1 MEYIIALFVPIAI
14 CVVLPIAIVY
24 IIFRSQ
30 TNATNRKAEILIK
43 AIETNNGIDADKL
56 AASLQKTRKSRLE
69 ILNHRLLVG
78 CVSTFLG
85 IASACYAL
93 YADFS
98 SQPDPQVA
106 HIAYLCC
113 AAFLAVGIG
122 YLVVY
127 FVTRGQINDNQ
138 D

>member
-1 MEYIIALFVPIAI
+1 MEGIIALFIPIFI

-24 IIFRSQ
+24 IVFRSQ
-30 TNATNRKAEILIK
+30 TNATNRKAEIIIK
-43 AIETNNGIDADKL
+43 AIEANNDIDADKI
-56 AASLQKTRKSRLE
+56 ASSLQKTRKSPLE
-69 ILNHRLLVG
+69 VLNHRLLVG
-78 CVSTFLG
+78 CVSTCLG

-98 SQPDPQVA
+98 SQPDPNVA

-122 YLVVY
+122 YMVVY
-127 FVTRGQINDNQ
+127 FVTRDQINDNQ
-138 D
+138 K